1 MENASKAL
9 IIAGGILIA
18 IALISLALYL
28 FANAR
33 GLVDISNTALEK
45 SQIESF
51 NRFYFSY
58 APSFDSTYSLSGLD
72 AYNVIRKI
80 QNDNNSETAFS
91 EIKKTMKGV
100 SEDEIKDSANYFEN
114 GYKITV
120 KDNNGDTAIDEI
132 IISK

>member
-58 APSFDSTYSLSGLD
+58 APSFGSTYSLSGLD

>member
-58 APSFDSTYSLSGLD
+58 APSFNSSYSLSVLD
-72 AYNVIRKI
+72 AYNVIRKA

-91 EIKKTMKGV
+91 EITISTV
-100 SEDEIKDSANYFEN
+100 LADEVKDSANYFKN
-114 GYKITV
+114 DYKIMV
-120 KDNNGDTAIDEI
+120 RDNNGDTAVDEI
-132 IISK
+132 RIFK

>member
-28 FANAR
+28 FASAR

-58 APSFDSTYSLSGLD
+58 APAFNSQYTLSGLD
-72 AYNVIRKI
+72 AYNVIRKA
-80 QNDNNSETAFS
+80 QNDNDSETAFS
-91 EIKKTMKGV
+91 EITIITSVG
-100 SEDEIKDSANYFEN
+100 DEIKDSANYFKN
-114 GYKITV
+114 DYKIVV
-120 KDNNGDTAIDEI
+120 KDNNGDSAIDEI
-132 IISK
+132 RIFK